1 MRTITNLFLLTGS
14 LLLASCSQ
22 GDDALT
28 SGDGG
33 DVQVPITVE
42 ASIANAVLTR
52 TEGYASVP
60 DKGTIGIFRTA
71 PVTADNPAQYDV
83 SYSYDGSANTW
94 SPVDPDKLISVG
106 VENATLCA
114 YYPQGKATFDSE
126 STIAALTVKECT
138 ADNDL
143 CYAAA
148 PVQPAVNSTQR
159 TVSFQMDHAY
169 SRVQFSITH
178 SSSKGSDTPCKITSI
193 KMAPVTKGSE
203 FYIARTN
210 DISKPVTD
218 ESRLGGTTAASWVL
232 NTSTLSMGTTG
243 IAKGDTDTSIDM
255 LFPPQKFSA
264 GIDTKLTLKV
274 DDKNMAVTIPNA
286 TLPGLKPGVIY
297 QIKLE
302 IEIAIDMELVVNG
315 VQIKQW
321 EEKDLGSYDS
331 TLN

>member
-52 TEGYASVP
+52 TEGYVSVP

-83 SYSYDGSANTW
+83 SYSYDESTTTW

-114 YYPQGKATFDSE
+114 YYPHGKATFDSE
-126 STIAALTVKECT
+126 STIAELTVKEYT
-138 ADNDL
+138 VDDDL

-148 PVQPAVNSTQR
+148 PVQPEVNSTQR

-178 SSSKGSDTPCKITSI
+178 SESKGSDTPCKITSI
-193 KMAPVTKGSE
+193 KMAPVMKGSE

-218 ESRLGGTTAASWVL
+218 ESRLGGTIAATWTL
-232 NTSTLSMGTTG
+232 DTSSLPIGTDG
-243 IAKGDTDTSIDM
+243 ITKGNTDTSIDM
-255 LFPPQKFSA
+255 LFPPQTFSTNVN
-264 GIDTKLTLKV
+264 TKLTLTINGE
-274 DDKNMAVTIPNA
+274 NMQVVIPNA
-286 TLPGLKPGVIY
+286 TLPELEPGVIY
-297 QIKLE
+297 QIDLE
-302 IEIAIDMELVVNG
+302 IELVMGLVVNG
-315 VQIKQW
+315 VQIKEW
-321 EEKDLGSYDS
+321 EVEDLGSHDS

>member
-33 DVQVPITVE
+33 GVQVPITVE
-42 ASIANAVLTR
+42 ASIADAALTR
-52 TEGYASVP
+52 TEGYTAVP
-60 DKGTIGIFRTA
+60 DGGVIGIFRTVPA
-71 PVTADNPAQYDV
+71 TTDNPAQYDV
-83 SYSYDGSANTW
+83 KYSYDATTATW
-94 SPVDPDKLISVG
+94 SPVNPDNLISVG
-106 VENATLCA
+106 VEDVTLCA
-114 YYPQGKATFDSE
+114 YYPQGKVTFNKN
-126 STIAALTVKECT
+126 STVTELTVKEPT
-138 ADNDL
+138 AINDL

-148 PVQPAVNSTQR
+148 PVQPKVNRDLR

-178 SSSKGSDTPCKITSI
+178 SSSMGSDTPCKITSI

-203 FYIARTN
+203 FYIARTI

-232 NTSTLSMGTTG
+232 DTSTQNIGTKG
-243 IAKGDTDTSIDM
+243 ITKGDTDTSIDM
-255 LFPPQKFSA
+255 LFPPQKFSNDV
-264 GIDTKLTLKV
+264 GTKLTLKV
-274 DDKNMAVTIPNA
+274 NDKNMKVTIPYA
-286 TLPGLKPGVIY
+286 TLPELKPGVIY
-297 QIKLE
+297 QIDLE
-302 IEIAIDMELVVNG
+302 IELVMGLVVNG

-321 EEKDLGSYDS
+321 EEKDLGSHDS